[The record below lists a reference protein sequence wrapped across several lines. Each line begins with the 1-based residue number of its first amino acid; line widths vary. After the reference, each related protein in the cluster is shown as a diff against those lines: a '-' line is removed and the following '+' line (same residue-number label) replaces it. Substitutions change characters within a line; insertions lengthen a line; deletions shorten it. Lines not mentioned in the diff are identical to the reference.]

1 MMNMI
6 TPVKIIN
13 PTNGNTSATSFRID
27 TGADQSAVCV
37 LIADK
42 IGAVPRAYTKIL
54 DADGDFTEAP
64 VYRLILEIGE
74 CRVEVDAVGID
85 LSKVGYGGLLGNDV
99 LDRGVLVRNGLTGQW
114 YFSIGESDCGR
125 GVAIERYLLSGGI
138 GFGLGMITTSLLIRK

>member
-1 MMNMI
+1 M
-6 TPVKIIN
+6 
-13 PTNGNTSATSFRID
+13 
-27 TGADQSAVCV
+27 

-54 DADGDFTEAP
+54 DADGDFAEVP
-64 VYRLILEIGE
+64 IYKVVLEIGE
-74 CRVEVDAVGID
+74 CRVEVDAIGID

-114 YFSIGESDCGR
+114 NFSIGGSDCGR
-125 GVAIERYLLSGGI
+125 GMAVDRYLLSGGI